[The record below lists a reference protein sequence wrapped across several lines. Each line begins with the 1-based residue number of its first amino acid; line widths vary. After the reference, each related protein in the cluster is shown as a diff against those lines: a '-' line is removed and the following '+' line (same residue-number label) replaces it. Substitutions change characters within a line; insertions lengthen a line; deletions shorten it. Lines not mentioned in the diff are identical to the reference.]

1 MKKLTV
7 CNTAKVRSRRIHK
20 HYLLFYD
27 SGIHSH
33 SSKMFSI
40 RNFFSM
46 VVLLAIS
53 SRIANAFK
61 TSSSRWMRVNALS
74 AATDA
79 VPAAPTGERINK
91 LMDLESPKVVSPIAL
106 NAGEKCVVCR
116 CWKR

>member
-1 MKKLTV
+1 
-7 CNTAKVRSRRIHK
+7 
-20 HYLLFYD
+20 
-27 SGIHSH
+27 
-33 SSKMFSI
+33 MFSV

-46 VVLLAIS
+46 VVLIAVYTG
-53 SRIANAFK
+53 IANAFK

-74 AATDA
+74 SATDA

-91 LMDLESPKVVSPIAL
+91 IIELESPKVVSPIAL